1 MAHQR
6 ESEIETAEL
15 FENTKLRFFFFLDK
29 LQISFKIKERGGN
42 HTYKQSKPLWEDCP
56 YYNKE
61 TF

>member
-15 FENTKLRFFFFLDK
+15 FENTKQRFFFLDK

-42 HTYKQSKPLWEDCP
+42 HTYKQSKLLWEDCP